1 MKQEKIRKARKLVW
15 LLLLIIPL
23 ITAGVTYFM
32 VTSKNT
38 EIDNAIL
45 SAENQRVQT
54 EEDMQQLT
62 EDRKQAEQE
71 HKEKQKE
78 VSEQED
84 KLQDMKDERKN
95 RMETLEKNVITMRKK
110 SLRDD
115 INTTTAALEEAKQ
128 NKDDERVSV
137 LQGELDSLQAEF
149 DGLKES
155 CKGEKM
161 RESLIVD
168 MAEIDTDIQKA
179 GQIED
184 EELKKKTQLELQKQL
199 DKENEYVA
207 EYDDLEYMLKAIST
221 QNDKLESLKSEEQ
234 EQQDELKQ
242 MQTDLDNME
251 ASIAQLKENAE
262 NLDVSRPVMQTYMIY
277 AVSISIGGSLLII
290 LLIQLILGSMLKKA
304 VNSPT
309 LPPVNAEEPKSE
321 NEITQ

>member
-45 SAENQRVQT
+45 NAENQRVQT

-62 EDRKQAEQE
+62 EDRKKAEEE
-71 HKEKQKE
+71 HKK
-78 VSEQED
+78 
-84 KLQDMKDERKN
+84 KLEEISKKDEEIKGKQN
-95 RMETLEKNVITMRKK
+95 EKESRMETLEKNVIIMRKK

-115 INTTTAALEEAKQ
+115 IDTTTAALEEAKQ
-128 NKDDERVSV
+128 NKDDGRVSV

-155 CKGEKM
+155 CKGEAM

-277 AVSISIGGSLLII
+277 AVSISVGGSLLII
-290 LLIQLILGSMLKKA
+290 LLIQLILGSILKKA